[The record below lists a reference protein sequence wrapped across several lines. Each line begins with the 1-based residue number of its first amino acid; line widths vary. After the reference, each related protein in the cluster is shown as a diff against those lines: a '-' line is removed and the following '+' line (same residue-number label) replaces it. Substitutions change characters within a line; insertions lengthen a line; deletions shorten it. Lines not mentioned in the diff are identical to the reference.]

1 MPFSSLYFVIGHLEK
16 SFPESIM
23 VKALIWDKVNKIRK
37 VYVVQYRT
45 VFSIQAETERYDIVH
60 FARVTTMSLVSGT
73 GF

>member
-1 MPFSSLYFVIGHLEK
+1 MTNYSLK
-16 SFPESIM
+16 SYLQIIFFI
-23 VKALIWDKVNKIRK
+23 NKNRTIH
-37 VYVVQYRT
+37 RT

>member
-1 MPFSSLYFVIGHLEK
+1 MGHLEK

-23 VKALIWDKVNKIRK
+23 VKALIWNKVNKTRK

-73 GF
+73 VF

>member
-1 MPFSSLYFVIGHLEK
+1 MGHLEK

-23 VKALIWDKVNKIRK
+23 VKALIWNKVNKIRK

-45 VFSIQAETERYDIVH
+45 VFSIQAETERYDIVY